1 MTSILKTEQLTMKF
15 RRLTAVDHVDLEV
28 PEGSVFALTGA
39 NGAGKTTTLE
49 CAMNILRPTS
59 GRCVVL
65 GADSRRLGPGELEQI
80 GFVSEGQK
88 LPGGMT
94 VERFL
99 AFCRPMYPAWS
110 DADAAALVQQ
120 FGLPLD
126 RKLTAL
132 SRGMRVKAMLA
143 AALAHRPKL
152 ILLDEPF
159 GGLDVLVREQ
169 LIRSVLDRTP
179 EATVVLASHDM
190 AEIESFATH
199 IAYLEEGRLRFS
211 EETAALSARFREV
224 EVTVEG
230 PVAPQRWP
238 ETWLRVQQG
247 AGLVRFTDSAW
258 KEEGATERIKALVP
272 GAKDVTWRGLDL
284 RGILLA
290 VAAGRQDLE
299 Q

>member
-1 MTSILKTEQLTMKF
+1 MSSILKSEQLTMRF
-15 RRLTAVDHVDLEV
+15 RRLTALDHVDLEV
-28 PEGSVFALTGA
+28 PEGAVFALTGP

-49 CAMNILRPTS
+49 CAMNMLRPTS
-59 GRCVVL
+59 GRCEVL
-65 GADSRRLGPGELEQI
+65 GKDSRRLGPRELEQI

-88 LPGGMT
+88 LPSGMT
-94 VERFL
+94 VARFL
-99 AFCRPMYPAWS
+99 AFCQPMYPAWS
-110 DADAAALVQQ
+110 DADAAALVKQ

-126 RKLTAL
+126 RKLSAL
-132 SRGMRVKAMLA
+132 SRGQRVKAMLT

-199 IAYLEEGRLRFS
+199 IAYLEEGRLRFC
-211 EETAALSARFREV
+211 EETSALSARFREV
-224 EVTVEG
+224 EVTTDGEVE
-230 PVAPQRWP
+230 PQSWP
-238 ETWLRVQQG
+238 ETWLRVQRG
-247 AGLVRFTDSAW
+247 RGLVRFTDSAW
-258 KEEGATERIKALVP
+258 MEEGAVERIRALVP
-272 GAKDVTWRGLDL
+272 GAQDVTWRGLDL